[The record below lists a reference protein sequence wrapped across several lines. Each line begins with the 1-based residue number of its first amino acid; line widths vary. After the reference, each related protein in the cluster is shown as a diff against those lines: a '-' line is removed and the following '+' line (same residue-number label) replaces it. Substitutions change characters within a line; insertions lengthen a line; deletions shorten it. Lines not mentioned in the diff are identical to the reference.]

1 MSNDLIVLNF
11 SVISLS
17 SRETLVG
24 EIIYVLSRGQLLSR
38 PEDRPDFIIPE
49 QCLRSTRRT
58 PPHDSREEINDIKR
72 LPPDPEAWPVN
83 PKGGPGTTTG
93 NNSTPLNNSR
103 RHSRDET
110 RTIAGDEMIPA
121 MTEKGGKKSK
131 EDSSEKF
138 HSPSPP
144 KQQQRETKIVTWYT
158 DDDPE
163 NPLNWSS
170 GKKAFVT
177 ACLCLLTFCES
188 TYSCCI
194 LPSLNFI
201 PRVPKI

>member
-1 MSNDLIVLNF
+1 LD
-11 SVISLS
+11 
-17 SRETLVG
+17 
-24 EIIYVLSRGQLLSR
+24 
-38 PEDRPDFIIPE
+38 D
-49 QCLRSTRRT
+49 
-58 PPHDSREEINDIKR
+58 
-72 LPPDPEAWPVN
+72 
-83 PKGGPGTTTG
+83 
-93 NNSTPLNNSR
+93 SR

-110 RTIAGDEMIPA
+110 QTIAGDEMIPA

-177 ACLCLLTFCES
+177 ACLCLLTFSIYIGSAIYSPVRLLPLNSPLNERNLLGINPPFETGRSRLCTTFRRFPDCRRTRPHPLRHRIRYRPYLSFSLIRNPFYRTQQTVYDYPSHFRITSSGNGSCE
-188 TYSCCI
+188 
-194 LPSLNFI
+194 
-201 PRVPKI
+201 